1 MNKKLVGVSFVIL
14 ILLCMAL
21 MLATLY
27 KKSMPRVMHC
37 SPWRNIIGYEALCNE
52 LNMVMNCSIDPCEG
66 QTQHKHF
73 SRLSG
78 VNEEALVISVTQKMN
93 PKEQNDVMQQAWTLA
108 YEHLPNGYFI
118 SGMNLVPTAHTKDSS
133 SYLDVDVTYAICG
146 ASPLR

>member
-1 MNKKLVGVSFVIL
+1 MNKKIVGVSFVIL

-27 KKSMPRVMHC
+27 KKSMPRVFHC

-52 LNMVMNCSIDPCEG
+52 LNMVMNCSMDPCEG
-66 QTQHKHF
+66 QTQQKHF
-73 SRLSG
+73 SHLTG
-78 VNEEALVISVTQKMN
+78 AHEEALVISATQKMN
-93 PKEQNDVMQQAWTLA
+93 PKEQNEVMEQAWKLA

-118 SGMNLVPTAHTKDSS
+118 SGVNFKPTAQMKDSS
-133 SYLDVDVTYAICG
+133 SSLDVDVAYAICG